1 MLHRFVAVV
10 FALGQV
16 AFAAGASAATDPCKL
31 VSQADASKA
40 FGAAAGAGEVA
51 QGTSGATCR
60 YYSVD
65 HTKSVFVQMMSP
77 ATVNGMETT
86 LHLKP
91 LAGVSAP
98 AYWLAGSVFM
108 VKRTQAVQLTV
119 YTGMGSMT
127 KMEPGLVPLAK
138 LVAGRL

>member
-1 MLHRFVAVV
+1 MPHRLVPVV
-10 FALGQV
+10 FALGSV
-16 AFAAGASAATDPCKL
+16 AFAMGANAATDPCKL
-31 VSQADASKA
+31 VSQAEASKA
-40 FGAAAGAGEVA
+40 LAAAAQAGEKA

-60 YYSVD
+60 YYSPD
-65 HTKSVFVQMMSP
+65 HTKNVFVQMMSP
-77 ATVNGMETT
+77 ATVNGMEST

-91 LAGVSAP
+91 LAGVSVP

-108 VKRTQAVQLTV
+108 AKGAQAAQVTL
-119 YTGMGSMT
+119 YTGVSSMQ